1 MWSVRILDRDHPI
14 IELVWSGKV
23 EPSEFEAANKKIAEC
38 IKEVWANGFDMLVD
52 TSNLVSFGPEA
63 QRLVVEQQKW
73 VISQGLRR
81 SAVVTPGAVV
91 NITLDMIRSKSG
103 HSEEYKFPTREQ
115 ALAFL
120 KGKLE

>member
-1 MWSVRILDRDHPI
+1 MWSVSILDRDRPI
-14 IELVWSGKV
+14 IELVWSGRV
-23 EPSEFEAANKKIAEC
+23 EASEFEEANKKIAEC
-38 IKEVWANGFDMLVD
+38 IQEVGANGFDMLVD
-52 TSNLVSFGPEA
+52 TSKLVTFSPEA

-91 NITLDMIRSKSG
+91 NIALDMIRQKSG
-103 HSEEYKFPTREQ
+103 HAEEYKFPTRED

-120 KGKLE
+120 KG